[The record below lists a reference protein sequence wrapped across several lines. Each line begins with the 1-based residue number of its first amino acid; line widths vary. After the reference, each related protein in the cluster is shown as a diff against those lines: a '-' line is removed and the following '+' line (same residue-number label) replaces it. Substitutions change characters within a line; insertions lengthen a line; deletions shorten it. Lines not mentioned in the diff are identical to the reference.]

1 MTDNKEK
8 KNETEL
14 NDNNIAKETEITK
27 DSQLIS
33 EIEAMIDKLETD
45 SSAKKLIK
53 EFDKKIKDFSLKELL
68 VANKKML
75 LEVEQANKERDE
87 YLSILQRFKADF
99 ENYKKRA
106 QKQEINNVRYS
117 SEKVLS
123 KIFEPIEDIDRALK
137 FAEESNLET
146 VPFEGISIIH
156 GKLLRVL
163 EDEGVTLI
171 NPKKGNTFD
180 PYYHE
185 AISIDPSG
193 NHEPGLVVKL
203 FEKGYKI
210 KDRVVRAAK
219 VMVSTEQETAK
230 E

>member
-8 KNETEL
+8 KNENEL
-14 NDNNIAKETEITK
+14 NDSNIVEETEITK
-27 DSQLIS
+27 DSQIIS

-45 SSAKKLIK
+45 SNAKKIIK

-75 LEVEQANKERDE
+75 LEVEQANKERNE

-106 QKQEINNVRYS
+106 QKQEVNNVRYS
-117 SEKVLS
+117 SEKILS

-137 FAEESNLET
+137 FAEESNLEA
-146 VPFEGISIIH
+146 VPLEGISIIH

-171 NPKKGNTFD
+171 NPKKGDTFN

-193 NHEPGLVVKL
+193 NHKPGLVVQL
-203 FEKGYKI
+203 FEQGYKI

-219 VMVSTEQETAK
+219 IMVSTEQETAK